1 MDNGSTKAESTE
13 KDSEINETNRNEK
26 KNEDEEKDNDE
37 DEKLDD
43 DEFEV
48 DRILSVAVMN
58 GKVKYQV
65 RWKGYGSD
73 EDSWEP
79 EQNLATA
86 RLILDDYIANHK
98 DEVKK
103 VQDTILAQKKL
114 RKRRRKGYKK
124 LQRSSSSDWSEISH
138 DRAKKKMRFYGND
151 VKKNNDNGSDKDDV
165 FRKRESRYRTTYT
178 EERTS
183 LSKNKSGKS
192 FSKELSPKKAKNAW
206 LYDDADDVD
215 SDASEGNEK
224 MKKNADF
231 LRKGKTNNQLKES
244 SSVEKNNM
252 LLATTKEQCDGNSD
266 QKKIAV
272 LLNENREKREEE
284 APAKVEIAEE
294 DYEPKVEFIGIVQC
308 PDGAVKVVYMKK
320 DESKAHVVSVRE
332 AFEIDGYGLRLYF
345 FVIQTASLSIF
356 SHISQHAVMSHLSIS
371 NAICAKSTV
380 SKN

>member
-1 MDNGSTKAESTE
+1 MKQ
-13 KDSEINETNRNEK
+13 IETK

-165 FRKRESRYRTTYT
+165 FRKRERSCHQ
-178 EERTS
+178 
-183 LSKNKSGKS
+183 KS
-192 FSKELSPKKAKNAW
+192 KNAW

-224 MKKNADF
+224 MKK
-231 LRKGKTNNQLKES
+231 T
-244 SSVEKNNM
+244 
-252 LLATTKEQCDGNSD
+252 
-266 QKKIAV
+266 
-272 LLNENREKREEE
+272 
-284 APAKVEIAEE
+284 VEIAEE
-294 DYEPKVEFIGIVQC
+294 NYEPKVEFIGIVQC

-332 AFEIDGYGLRLYF
+332 AFEIDGYGLVQYF
-345 FVIQTASLSIF
+345 LSRCEF
-356 SHISQHAVMSHLSIS
+356 GKPQSSDA
-371 NAICAKSTV
+371 
-380 SKN
+380 